1 MSIACKQT
9 PHQAGSS
16 MIEVLISLVILMLG
30 LLGLVGLTL
39 TSQRSEAESYQRA
52 QALVLL
58 QDMMGRINANRS
70 ASTCYAITTDLT
82 GGSPYMGVGTTVAPA
97 CSAATS
103 AAAIALAD
111 ADLAAWNNLLSGAS
125 EVVGTTSLGAMVGAR
140 GCVSLDA
147 SGNYLITVVWQGI
160 GKSVAPQSGL
170 TCGTG
175 LYGDEK
181 QRRAVS
187 LSMQV
192 ANLN

>member
-1 MSIACKQT
+1 MASAYT
-9 PHQAGSS
+9 PSSRQSGSS

-30 LLGLVGLTL
+30 LLGLVGLML
-39 TSQRSEAESYQRA
+39 TSQRSEVESYQRA

-70 ASTCYAITTDLT
+70 ASTCYAITTNLT
-82 GGSPYMGVGTTVAPA
+82 AGSPYLGVSSVAAPA
-97 CSAATS
+97 CSAS
-103 AAAIALAD
+103 ASAEAIALAN
-111 ADLAAWNNLLSGAS
+111 ADLVAWNNLLSGAS
-125 EVVGTTSLGAMVGAR
+125 ETVGTTALGAMVGAR
-140 GCVSLDA
+140 GCISLDT

-160 GKSVAPQSGL
+160 GKSVGPASGL